1 MVSFL
6 ILFVTNAFAI
16 NVGEVKDKMGSTF
29 NERGGK
35 TYKVVKGYLLEM
47 NDFLQTG
54 EDGAMNIVFVDNTK
68 VTLAPNTEF
77 LIDEFAFDTTV
88 VPIEIAMNVSV
99 NVGTFTYESGEISKM
114 NGDVEIV
121 TPTASITVQ
130 GTAFSGSVSTS
141 GVTTITLL
149 PDSSGQVGK
158 VTVSNDAGSQTIT
171 QVYTS
176 VTVLSDSLVPR
187 APSPLDNLQKKNLFD
202 LDSVEDDIKDKNDL
216 QFDRK
221 EYNDLLENE
230 KETFESNELL
240 EQETLEIEMDAK
252 EANEMEEQIVSEELT
267 IESDTLTSDTT
278 VAVDDFTTQ
287 SSEIDTSSTQDIVV
301 DEVVESDIDTS
312 YYDEWE
318 DDLKDW
324 GYIDDDNQISVWDA
338 EGEQTMDWDDA
349 KQMYAEMDQAYFD
362 AIGCSDCTWDTINWD
377 SINWDEVNWDEYM
390 EEYNDL
396 LEDYGL
402 TAYDNQVE
410 DKSEEVEEEATSTVE
425 GYTWEDFA
433 LDDDYYNNAEYKN
446 QGGPP
451 TLTVQ
456 NYCEYNGYEDYW
468 CNQDYVDY
476 LNSWYKDDW
485 TLKVTNESW
494 TKESKKI
501 FGKLYG
507 WCGSYPNYKMCD
519 NQPKPWKMKDL
530 KKKYITDWSWD
541 DWDIYWD
548 ALFDWWYT
556 GYDYNNEDDQTN
568 WEDEYN
574 FEDDFDQDAE
584 LEILLASYNEEECLN
599 YGYYWDN
606 ANQSCGTEWVDNSGS
621 ETVVTASGET
631 LNYTTGN
638 VTQTLT
644 TTDGLT
650 GETSS
655 ATSTGRV
662 STLNND
668 FDADADTSV
677 SGYTILNRYN
687 NNHRAYIKVE
697 TADEADIQILQDTE
711 AQHLDVGSSSAQN
724 NITIIQTD

>member
-1 MVSFL
+1 MLKMKKILFLVSFL
-6 ILFVTNAFAI
+6 VLFCTSLLSAQI
-16 NVGEVKDKMGSTF
+16 TSPKVGEVIGQMGTTW
-29 NERGGK
+29 NERDGQ
-35 TYKVVKGYLLEM
+35 TQNTAMGYELQM

-54 EDGAMNIVFVDNTK
+54 EDGGMILSYVDKTK
-68 VTLAPNTEF
+68 FTMGPNTE
-77 LIDEFAFDTTV
+77 LVIDEFAFDTSV
-88 VPIEIAMNVSV
+88 VPIELAMNISV
-99 NVGTFTYESGEISKM
+99 NVGSFTYESGSVSALGGEVNI
-114 NGDVEIV
+114 NAGFATV
-121 TPTASITVQ
+121 TVQ
-130 GTAFSGSVSTS
+130 GTAFSGVVDTS
-141 GVTTITLL
+141 GQVTITLL
-149 PDSSGQVGK
+149 PDSQGDVGA

-171 QVYTS
+171 NAYNS
-176 VTVLSDSLVPR
+176 VSVSSNDL
-187 APSPLDNLQKKNLFD
+187 APTPPKIETNKTDIIELNEL
-202 LDSVEDDIKDKNDL
+202 EEDIKD
-216 QFDRK
+216 
-221 EYNDLLENE
+221 
-230 KETFESNELL
+230 ESQKHFGDVDSKSAQAME
-240 EQETLEIEMDAK
+240 EAIISE
-252 EANEMEEQIVSEELT
+252 EANIVEDSNT
-267 IESDTLTSDTT
+267 IVATDLSSSESDTMIETKSAEENTL
-278 VAVDDFTTQ
+278 VEVVDD
-287 SSEIDTSSTQDIVV
+287 V
-301 DEVVESDIDTS
+301 DTS
-312 YYDEWE
+312 YYDSWE
-318 DDLKDW
+318 EDLKDW
-324 GYIDDDNQISVWDA
+324 GYIDEDNQISVWDA
-338 EGEQTMDWDDA
+338 EGEKTMDWDEA
-349 KQMYAEMDQAYFD
+349 KKMYAEMDQAYFD

-377 SINWDEVNWDEYM
+377 DVDWDAVDWDAYYDEYN
-390 EEYNDL
+390 EL

-402 TAYDNQVE
+402 TSWA
-410 DKSEEVEEEATSTVE
+410 VEEEEVNVVEDTKEETEADVVE

-584 LEILLASYNEEECLN
+584 LEILLASYDEEQCLK

-621 ETVVTASGET
+621 ETQVTASGET
-631 LNYTTGN
+631 LNYSTGD

-644 TTDGLT
+644 TTSG
-650 GETSS
+650 GVSTST
-655 ATSTGRV
+655 TSTGRV

-668 FDADADTSV
+668 FNATASTS
-677 SGYTILNRYN
+677 GDYTIINRYN
-687 NNHRAYIKVE
+687 DNHRAYIKVE
-697 TADEADIQILQDTE
+697 TSKTADIQILQDSE
-711 AQHLDVGSSSAQN
+711 AQNIDVGDVIPPGYP

>member
-1 MVSFL
+1 MLKMKKILFLVSFL
-6 ILFVTNAFAI
+6 VLFCTSLLSAQI
-16 NVGEVKDKMGSTF
+16 TSPKVGEVIGQMGTTW
-29 NERGGK
+29 NERDGQ
-35 TYKVVKGYLLEM
+35 TQNTAMGYELQM

-54 EDGAMNIVFVDNTK
+54 EDGGMILSYVDKTK
-68 VTLAPNTEF
+68 FTMGPNTE
-77 LIDEFAFDTTV
+77 LVIDEFAFDTSV
-88 VPIEIAMNVSV
+88 VPIELAMNISV
-99 NVGTFTYESGEISKM
+99 NVGSFTYESGSVSALGGEVNI
-114 NGDVEIV
+114 NAGFATV
-121 TPTASITVQ
+121 TVQ
-130 GTAFSGSVSTS
+130 GTAFSGVVDTS
-141 GVTTITLL
+141 GQVTITLL
-149 PDSSGQVGK
+149 PDSQGDVGA

-171 QVYTS
+171 NAYNS
-176 VTVLSDSLVPR
+176 VSVSSNDL
-187 APSPLDNLQKKNLFD
+187 APTPPKIETNKTDIIELNEL
-202 LDSVEDDIKDKNDL
+202 EEDIKD
-216 QFDRK
+216 
-221 EYNDLLENE
+221 
-230 KETFESNELL
+230 ESQKHFGDVDSKSAQAME
-240 EQETLEIEMDAK
+240 EAIISE
-252 EANEMEEQIVSEELT
+252 EANIVEDSNT
-267 IESDTLTSDTT
+267 IVATDLSSSESDTMIETKSAEENTL
-278 VAVDDFTTQ
+278 VEVVDD
-287 SSEIDTSSTQDIVV
+287 V
-301 DEVVESDIDTS
+301 DTS
-312 YYDEWE
+312 YYDSWE
-318 DDLKDW
+318 EDLKDW
-324 GYIDDDNQISVWDA
+324 GYIDEDNQISVWDA
-338 EGEQTMDWDDA
+338 EGEKTMDWDEA
-349 KQMYAEMDQAYFD
+349 KKMYAEMDQAYFD

-377 SINWDEVNWDEYM
+377 DVDWDAVDWDAYYDEYN
-390 EEYNDL
+390 EL

-402 TAYDNQVE
+402 TSWA
-410 DKSEEVEEEATSTVE
+410 VEEEEVNVVEDTKEETEADVVE

-621 ETVVTASGET
+621 ETQVTASGET
-631 LNYTTGN
+631 LNYSTGD

-644 TTDGLT
+644 TTSG
-650 GETSS
+650 GVSTST
-655 ATSTGRV
+655 TSTGRV

-668 FDADADTSV
+668 FNATASTS
-677 SGYTILNRYN
+677 GDYTIINRYN
-687 NNHRAYIKVE
+687 DNHRAYIKVE
-697 TADEADIQILQDTE
+697 TSKTADIQILQDSE
-711 AQHLDVGSSSAQN
+711 AQNIDVGDVIPPGYP